1 MREMCLLNGAVSY
14 LFIFINSECC
24 KITLFPRASVSG
36 RFLHNLWNVTDLE
49 SNDSYSLTM
58 DQEGASP
65 HSRYLH
71 GDTST
76 PPYLSSPS
84 HPLPYSGEPYP
95 PLGESSEGS
104 SPLQGNLL
112 PHPHYLVKWPF
123 VVYCVFFSNKIIRKG
138 SLR

>member
-1 MREMCLLNGAVSY
+1 MFLEPLVY
-14 LFIFINSECC
+14 DLFTFKQSVECC
-24 KITLFPRASVSG
+24 
-36 RFLHNLWNVTDLE
+36 NVLDLE

-95 PLGESSEGS
+95 PLGESSEGD
-104 SPLQGNLL
+104 LL
-112 PHPHYLVKWPF
+112 THLHYL
-123 VVYCVFFSNKIIRKG
+123 
-138 SLR
+138 